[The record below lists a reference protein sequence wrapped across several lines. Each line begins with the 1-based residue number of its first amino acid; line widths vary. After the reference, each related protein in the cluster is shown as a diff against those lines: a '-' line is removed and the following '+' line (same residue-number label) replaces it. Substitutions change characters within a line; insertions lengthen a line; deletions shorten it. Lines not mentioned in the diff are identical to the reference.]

1 MNFIQLGEVAHFLEK
16 PSWVKKTMEQI
27 NKDLTMVGMPSIDES
42 VPNSASLLAILLAP
56 YFDNIIKYKPNK
68 WAEFL
73 YRVDVPEVWLHE
85 AMHSENDE
93 VPAVAFLIVKREM
106 FKVYAREKYTSK

>member
-1 MNFIQLGEVAHFLEK
+1 MNLIQIKEVEAFLEL
-16 PSWVKKTMEQI
+16 PVWVAKAMAQI
-27 NKDLTMVGMPSIDES
+27 NKDLTMIGMPSIDEKIPDTATS
-42 VPNSASLLAILLAP
+42 LAIFLAP

-73 YRVDVPEVWLHE
+73 YRADIPEDWLHE
-85 AMHSENDE
+85 AMNSNDDE
-93 VPAVAFLIVKREM
+93 IPAVAFLIVKREM